1 MKRGLIRAVLYL
13 VVLAAI
19 MAAILPLIWMAST
32 SLKPEGQI
40 LSYPPRWLPTTPT
53 IENYTSV
60 LRRFAFGRWTLN
72 SIIVAVAATALVVVV
87 DALAG
92 YALAR
97 LRSRGS
103 DLLFALIVS
112 MLLVPIQVTV
122 IPLFLLFAELH
133 LLDSFTALILPVT
146 SNITGVLLMRQFFMG
161 FPPELEEAARIDGAA
176 EARIWWSVV
185 MPVSGPALA
194 AVAALTFVSSWN
206 SLLWPLIAIN
216 SDRVRTLPVGIAQY
230 MGSHA
235 GTSGSAPAYGPAL
248 ASATMATL
256 PALLVFFLLQRY
268 FVRGI
273 STTGL
278 KG

>member
-1 MKRGLIRAVLYL
+1 VRALSRTVLYII
-13 VVLAAI
+13 VLAAV
-19 MAAILPLIWMAST
+19 MAAVLPLVWMVST
-32 SLKPEGQI
+32 SMKPEGQI
-40 LSYPPRWLPTTPT
+40 LSYPPRWLPLTPT
-53 IENYTSV
+53 FENYTSV

-72 SIIVAVAATALVVVV
+72 SIVVAIAATGSVVLL
-87 DALAG
+87 DAMAG

-97 LRSRGS
+97 MRSRTS
-103 DLLFALIVS
+103 NVLFALIIS
-112 MLLVPIQVTV
+112 MLLVPIQATV
-122 IPLFLLFAELH
+122 IPLFLLFAEVH
-133 LLDSFTALILPVT
+133 LLDSFAALILPT
-146 SNITGVLLMRQFFMG
+146 TANITGVLLMRQFFLG
-161 FPPELEEAARIDGAA
+161 FPMELEEAARIDGAG
-176 EARIWWSVV
+176 EGRIWWSVV
-185 MPVSGPALA
+185 MPMAAPALG

-256 PALLVFFLLQRY
+256 PALLIFLLLQRY

-273 STTGL
+273 ATTGL

>member
-1 MKRGLIRAVLYL
+1 MRVLVRAVLYL
-13 VVLAAI
+13 AVIATV

-40 LSYPPRWLPTTPT
+40 LSYPPRWLPAAPTT
-53 IENYTSV
+53 ENYTSV

-72 SIIVAVAATALVVVV
+72 SVIVAATATGLVVLV

-103 DLLFALIVS
+103 DLLFALIIS

-122 IPLFLLFAELH
+122 IPLFLLFAEFR
-133 LLDSFTALILPVT
+133 LLDTFTALILPVT
-146 SNITGVLLMRQFFMG
+146 SNITGVLLMRQFFLG

-256 PALLVFFLLQRY
+256 PALLVFFFLQRY

>member
-1 MKRGLIRAVLYL
+1 MRPLTRSVLYVVILAAVMAAVLPL
-13 VVLAAI
+13 V
-19 MAAILPLIWMAST
+19 WMVST
-32 SLKPEGQI
+32 SLKLEGQI
-40 LSYPPRWLPTTPT
+40 LSYPPRWLPMTPT
-53 IENYTSV
+53 LENYTSV
-60 LRRFAFGRWTLN
+60 LHRFAFGRWTLN
-72 SIIVAVAATALVVVV
+72 SIVVALAATSLVVLL

-122 IPLFLLFAELH
+122 IPLFLLFAEVR
-133 LLDSFTALILPVT
+133 LLDSFAALILPT
-146 SNITGVLLMRQFFMG
+146 TANITGVLLMRQFFLG
-161 FPPELEEAARIDGAA
+161 FPVELEEAARIDGAT
-176 EARIWWSVV
+176 EPRIWWSVV
-185 MPVSGPALA
+185 MPMATPALG

-206 SLLWPLIAIN
+206 SLLWPLIAVN

-256 PALLVFFLLQRY
+256 PALLVFLLLQRY

-273 STTGL
+273 ATTGL

>member
-1 MKRGLIRAVLYL
+1 VRALSRTVLYII
-13 VVLAAI
+13 VLAAV
-19 MAAILPLIWMAST
+19 MAAVLPLVWMVST

-40 LSYPPRWLPTTPT
+40 LSYPPRWLPLTPT
-53 IENYTSV
+53 LENYTSV

-72 SIIVAVAATALVVVV
+72 SIVVAIAATGSVVLI

-97 LRSRGS
+97 LRSRTS
-103 DLLFALIVS
+103 NVLFALIIS
-112 MLLVPIQVTV
+112 MLLVPIQATV
-122 IPLFLLFAELH
+122 IPLFLLFAEVH
-133 LLDSFTALILPVT
+133 LLDSFAALILPT
-146 SNITGVLLMRQFFMG
+146 TANITGVLLMRQFFLG
-161 FPPELEEAARIDGAA
+161 FPMELEEAARIDGAG
-176 EARIWWSVV
+176 EGRIWWSVV
-185 MPVSGPALA
+185 MPMAAPALG

-256 PALLVFFLLQRY
+256 PALLIFLLMQRY

-273 STTGL
+273 ATTGL

>member
-1 MKRGLIRAVLYL
+1 MRGVVRVLLYL
-13 VVLAAI
+13 GMLTAILAAL
-19 MAAILPLIWMAST
+19 LPLVWMAST

-40 LSYPPRWLPTTPT
+40 LSYPPRWLPAAPT

-60 LRRFAFGRWTLN
+60 LHRFRFGRWTAN
-72 SIIVAVAATALVVVV
+72 SILVAVTATTLVVVI

-92 YALAR
+92 YGLAR
-97 LRSRGS
+97 LRTRGG

-122 IPLFLLFAELH
+122 IPLFLLFAELRA
-133 LLDSFTALILPVT
+133 LDSFAALILPT
-146 SNITGVLLMRQFFMG
+146 TANITGVLLMRQFFLG
-161 FPPELEEAARIDGAA
+161 FPVELEEAARIDGAS

-185 MPVSGPALA
+185 VPMSGPVMA

-206 SLLWPLIAIN
+206 SLLWPLIVVN

-248 ASATMATL
+248 ASATLATL

-273 STTGL
+273 ATTGL

>member
-1 MKRGLIRAVLYL
+1 MRGLVRALLYVGML
-13 VVLAAI
+13 VAILAAL
-19 MAAILPLIWMAST
+19 LPLVWMVST

-40 LSYPPRWLPTTPT
+40 LSYPPRWLPATPSV
-53 IENYTSV
+53 ENYTSV
-60 LRRFAFGRWTLN
+60 LQRFTFGRWTAN
-72 SIIVAVAATALVVVV
+72 SILVAVAATALVVGI

-92 YALAR
+92 YGLAR
-97 LRSRGS
+97 LRTRGG
-103 DLLFALIVS
+103 DLLFVLIVS

-122 IPLFLLFAELH
+122 IPLFLVFAELH
-133 LLDSFTALILPVT
+133 MLNSFAALILPT
-146 SNITGVLLMRQFFMG
+146 TANITGVLLMRQFFLG
-161 FPPELEEAARIDGAA
+161 FPGELEEAARIDGAS
-176 EARIWWSVV
+176 EGRIWWSVV
-185 MPVSGPALA
+185 MPMSRPALA

-206 SLLWPLIAIN
+206 SLLWPLIIVN

-235 GTSGSAPAYGPAL
+235 GTSGSAPAFGPAL

-268 FVRGI
+268 FVQGI
-273 STTGL
+273 ATTGL

>member
-1 MKRGLIRAVLYL
+1 MAAVLPL
-13 VVLAAI
+13 V
-19 MAAILPLIWMAST
+19 WMVST

-40 LSYPPRWLPTTPT
+40 LSYPPRWVPMAPTL
-53 IENYTSV
+53 ENYTSV
-60 LRRFAFGRWTLN
+60 LGRFAFGRWTLN
-72 SIIVAVAATALVVVV
+72 SIVVAFAATGSVVLL

-97 LRSRGS
+97 LRSRAS
-103 DLLFALIVS
+103 DVLFALIIS

-122 IPLFLLFAELH
+122 IPLFLLFAEVH
-133 LLDSFTALILPVT
+133 ALDSFAALILPT
-146 SNITGVLLMRQFFMG
+146 TANITGVLLMRQFFLG
-161 FPPELEEAARIDGAA
+161 FPMELEEAARIDGAG
-176 EARIWWSVV
+176 EGRIWWSVV
-185 MPVSGPALA
+185 MPMAAPALG

-206 SLLWPLIAIN
+206 SLLWPLIAVN

-256 PALLVFFLLQRY
+256 PALLIFVLLQRY

-273 STTGL
+273 ATTGL

>member
-1 MKRGLIRAVLYL
+1 MRALTRAALYL
-13 VVLAAI
+13 AVLAAV
-19 MAAILPLIWMAST
+19 MAAILPLVWMAST

-40 LSYPPRWLPTTPT
+40 LSYPPRWLPASPTT
-53 IENYTSV
+53 ENYTSV

-72 SIIVAVAATALVVVV
+72 SIIVAAVATSLVVLL

-97 LRSRGS
+97 LRSRGG
-103 DLLFALIVS
+103 DFLFALIVS

-122 IPLFLLFAELH
+122 IPLFLLFAEVR
-133 LLDSFTALILPVT
+133 LLDSFTALILPT
-146 SNITGVLLMRQFFMG
+146 TANITGVLLMRQFFLS
-161 FPPELEEAARIDGAA
+161 FPVDLEEAARIDGAG

-185 MPVSGPALA
+185 MPMAGPALG

-206 SLLWPLIAIN
+206 SLLWPLIAVN

-256 PALLVFFLLQRY
+256 PALLVFLLLQRY

-273 STTGL
+273 ATTGL

>member
-1 MKRGLIRAVLYL
+1 VRALSRTVLYII
-13 VVLAAI
+13 VLAAV
-19 MAAILPLIWMAST
+19 MAAVLPLVWMVST

-40 LSYPPRWLPTTPT
+40 LSYPPRWLPLTPT
-53 IENYTSV
+53 LENYTSV

-72 SIIVAVAATALVVVV
+72 SIVVAIAATGSVVLI

-97 LRSRGS
+97 LRSRTS
-103 DLLFALIVS
+103 NVLFALIIS
-112 MLLVPIQVTV
+112 MLLVPIQATV
-122 IPLFLLFAELH
+122 IPLFLLFAEVH
-133 LLDSFTALILPVT
+133 LLDSFAALILPT
-146 SNITGVLLMRQFFMG
+146 TANITGVLLMRQFFLG
-161 FPPELEEAARIDGAA
+161 FPMELEEAARIDGAG
-176 EARIWWSVV
+176 EGRIWWSVV
-185 MPVSGPALA
+185 MPMAAPALG

-256 PALLVFFLLQRY
+256 PALLIFLLLQRY

-273 STTGL
+273 ATTGL

>member
-1 MKRGLIRAVLYL
+1 MRPLPRAVLS
-13 VVLAAI
+13 VVLLGAV
-19 MAAILPLIWMAST
+19 MAALLPLVWMVST

-40 LSYPPRWLPTTPT
+40 LSYPPRWLPATPT
-53 IENYTSV
+53 LENYTSV

-72 SIIVAVAATALVVVV
+72 SVVVALAATSLVVLL
-87 DALAG
+87 DAMAG

-97 LRSRGS
+97 LRSRGG
-103 DLLFALIVS
+103 DFLFALIVS

-122 IPLFLLFAELH
+122 IPLFLLFAEAR
-133 LLDSFTALILPVT
+133 LLDSFTVLILPT
-146 SNITGVLLMRQFFMG
+146 TANITGVLLMRQFFLG
-161 FPPELEEAARIDGAA
+161 FPVELEEAARIDGAA
-176 EARIWWSVV
+176 EARIWWAVV
-185 MPVSGPALA
+185 MPMARPALG

-206 SLLWPLIAIN
+206 SLLWPLIAVN

-256 PALLVFFLLQRY
+256 PALLIFLFLQRY

-273 STTGL
+273 ATTGL

>member
-1 MKRGLIRAVLYL
+1 MHALSRIVLYVIVLIAVMAAVLPL
-13 VVLAAI
+13 V
-19 MAAILPLIWMAST
+19 WMAST

-53 IENYTSV
+53 LENYTSV

-72 SIIVAVAATALVVVV
+72 SIVVALAATGLVVLL

-97 LRSRGS
+97 LRSRS
-103 DLLFALIVS
+103 SNFLFALIIS

-122 IPLFLLFAELH
+122 IPLFLLFAEIR
-133 LLDSFTALILPVT
+133 LLDSFAALILPT
-146 SNITGVLLMRQFFMG
+146 TANITGVLLMRQFFLG
-161 FPPELEEAARIDGAA
+161 FPVDLEEAARIDGAG
-176 EARIWWSVV
+176 EGRIWWSVV
-185 MPVSGPALA
+185 MPMAAPALG

-206 SLLWPLIAIN
+206 NLLWPLIAVN
-216 SDRVRTLPVGIAQY
+216 SDRARTLPVGIAQY
-230 MGSHA
+230 MSSHA

-256 PALLVFFLLQRY
+256 PALLIFLLLQRY

-273 STTGL
+273 ATTGL

>member
-1 MKRGLIRAVLYL
+1 MRALSRTVLYII
-13 VVLAAI
+13 VLAAV
-19 MAAILPLIWMAST
+19 MAAVLPLVWMVST

-40 LSYPPRWLPTTPT
+40 LSYPPRWLPLTPT
-53 IENYTSV
+53 LENYTSV

-72 SIIVAVAATALVVVV
+72 SIVVAIAATGSVVLI

-97 LRSRGS
+97 LRSRTS
-103 DLLFALIVS
+103 NVLFALIIS
-112 MLLVPIQVTV
+112 MLLVPIQATV
-122 IPLFLLFAELH
+122 IPLFLLFAEVH
-133 LLDSFTALILPVT
+133 LLDSFAALILPT
-146 SNITGVLLMRQFFMG
+146 TANITGVLLMRQFFLG
-161 FPPELEEAARIDGAA
+161 FPMELEEAARIDGAG
-176 EARIWWSVV
+176 EGRIWWSVV
-185 MPVSGPALA
+185 MPMAAPALG

-256 PALLVFFLLQRY
+256 PALLIFLLLQRY

-273 STTGL
+273 ATTGL

>member
-1 MKRGLIRAVLYL
+1 MRPLPRAVLS
-13 VVLAAI
+13 VVLLGAV
-19 MAAILPLIWMAST
+19 MAAILPLVWMVST

-40 LSYPPRWLPTTPT
+40 LSYPPRWLPATPT
-53 IENYTSV
+53 VENYTSV
-60 LRRFAFGRWTLN
+60 LQRFAFGRWTLN
-72 SIIVAVAATALVVVV
+72 SIVVALAATSLVVLL

-92 YALAR
+92 YALSR
-97 LRSRGS
+97 LRSRSS
-103 DLLFALIVS
+103 DLLFALIIS

-122 IPLFLLFAELH
+122 IPLFLLFAEVR
-133 LLDSFTALILPVT
+133 LLDSFTALILPT
-146 SNITGVLLMRQFFMG
+146 TANITGVLLMRQFFLG
-161 FPPELEEAARIDGAA
+161 FPVELEEAARIDGAA

-185 MPVSGPALA
+185 MPMAGPALG

-206 SLLWPLIAIN
+206 SLLWPLIAVN
-216 SDRVRTLPVGIAQY
+216 SDQVRTLPVGIAQY

-256 PALLVFFLLQRY
+256 PALLIFLLLQRY

-278 KG
+278 KR

>member
-1 MKRGLIRAVLYL
+1 MRAVVRVLLYL
-13 VVLAAI
+13 GMLLAVLAAL
-19 MAAILPLIWMAST
+19 LPLVWMVST

-40 LSYPPRWLPTTPT
+40 LSYPPRWLPAAPT
-53 IENYTSV
+53 LENYASV
-60 LRRFAFGRWTLN
+60 LHRFRFGRWTAN
-72 SIIVAVAATALVVVV
+72 SILVAGIATALVVSI
-87 DALAG
+87 DGLAG
-92 YALAR
+92 YGLAR
-97 LRSRGS
+97 LRTRGGNF
-103 DLLFALIVS
+103 LFALIVS

-122 IPLFLLFAELH
+122 IPLFLVFAELH
-133 LLDSFTALILPVT
+133 LLNSFAALILPT
-146 SNITGVLLMRQFFMG
+146 TANITGILLMRQFFLS
-161 FPPELEEAARIDGAA
+161 FPVELEEAARIDGAS
-176 EARIWWSVV
+176 ELRIWWSVV
-185 MPVSGPALA
+185 VPMSGPVIA

-206 SLLWPLIAIN
+206 SLLWPLIVVN

-273 STTGL
+273 ATTGL

>member
-1 MKRGLIRAVLYL
+1 MRVFVRAVLYL
-13 VVLAAI
+13 TVIAVV
-19 MAAILPLIWMAST
+19 MTAILPLIWMAST

-40 LSYPPRWLPTTPT
+40 LTYPPRWLPAAPT

-72 SIIVAVAATALVVVV
+72 SIIVAATATGLVVMV

-122 IPLFLLFAELH
+122 IPLFLLFAEFR
-133 LLDSFTALILPVT
+133 LLDTFTALILPVT

-256 PALLVFFLLQRY
+256 PALLVFFILQRH

>member
-1 MKRGLIRAVLYL
+1 MRVLTRALLYL
-13 VVLAAI
+13 VVVAAV
-19 MAAILPLIWMAST
+19 MAAILPLVWMVST

-40 LSYPPRWLPTTPT
+40 LSYPPRWLPPTPT
-53 IENYTSV
+53 TENYTSV

-72 SIIVAVAATALVVVV
+72 SVIVAAAATSLVVLI

-92 YALAR
+92 YALAHMR
-97 LRSRGS
+97 TRGGE
-103 DLLFALIVS
+103 LLFGLIVA

-122 IPLFLLFAELH
+122 IPLFLLFAEFH
-133 LLDSFTALILPVT
+133 QLDSFLALILPTT
-146 SNITGVLLMRQFFMG
+146 SNITGVLLMRQFFLG
-161 FPPELEEAARIDGAA
+161 FPQELEEAARIDGAT
-176 EARIWWSVV
+176 EIRIWSSVV
-185 MPVSGPALA
+185 MPMAGPVMA

-256 PALLVFFLLQRY
+256 PALLVFFLLQRH
-268 FVRGI
+268 FVRGVA
-273 STTGL
+273 TTGL